1 MSRARDRHKKRE
13 REAWAKR
20 RAERYTQARK
30 RAMFPLV
37 ACEDCRG
44 SGREPD
50 HVERDAFG
58 AIGGALGMYQMCR
71 KCGGDG
77 QVRVGTIHI
86 NVTI

>member
-1 MSRARDRHKKRE
+1 MSRARDRRKKRE

-20 RAERYTQARK
+20 RQERHTQARM

-37 ACEDCRG
+37 TCDECHG
-44 SGREPD
+44 GGRAPD

-58 AIGGALGMYQMCR
+58 ATGGALGMYQMCR
-71 KCGGDG
+71 KCVGDG
-77 QVRVGTIHI
+77 KVRAGTIHI